1 MHHGSIPRNRSDVTS
16 KDFANNPLCK
26 FSYLYPCCFLSARR
40 PSRYTPSLIRM
51 GPMLTKASYAVPL
64 AAPALPDGRGSA
76 IVAQERLARS
86 HDGRARVEQ
95 RRSYIWGRPRP
106 STGRRGRGGGE
117 GAVRVLNWR
126 TAVQRWVTSPSGM
139 LGW

>member
-1 MHHGSIPRNRSDVTS
+1 VHHWSIPRNRSHVTS
-16 KDFANNPLCK
+16 KNFANNPLCK
-26 FSYLYPCCFLSARR
+26 FSYCILLFSLR
-40 PSRYTPSLIRM
+40 TPSISLHAIVDSH

-117 GAVRVLNWR
+117 GAVRALNWR
-126 TAVQRWVTSPSGM
+126 TAAQRWVTRPSGM
-139 LGW
+139 LG